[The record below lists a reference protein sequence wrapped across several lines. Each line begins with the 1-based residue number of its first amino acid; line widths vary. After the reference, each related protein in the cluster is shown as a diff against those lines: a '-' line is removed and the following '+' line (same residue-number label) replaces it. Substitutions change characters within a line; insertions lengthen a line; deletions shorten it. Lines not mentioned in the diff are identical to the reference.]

1 MPKTSGSVLAVVLAC
16 TASLAGAQLQPPRGL
31 PGAPPGPT
39 PAVDPYQALA
49 FFEGSWTIA
58 GLPAG
63 VRFDESCAWLS
74 AARRHLVCR
83 SRTESPNGVQE
94 GLGVFSYRAA
104 DGRYVYRSFEP
115 TGEVSE
121 LEGRLLGNT
130 WQFTG
135 LSGAGASQRRT
146 RLTITPGGERSF
158 RLSEE
163 VSVGNGPFQPQ
174 PDVHYVPSVVAT
186 SAR

>member
-1 MPKTSGSVLAVVLAC
+1 MPRTL
-16 TASLAGAQLQPPRGL
+16 ASLLALALAASPAAAQLQPPRGL
-31 PGAPPGPT
+31 PGASPP
-39 PAVDPYQALA
+39 PAAPAADPYQALS
-49 FFEGSWTIA
+49 FFEGNWTIA
-58 GLPAG
+58 GVPAG
-63 VRFDESCAWLS
+63 VRFDESCTWLS
-74 AARRHLVCR
+74 AAKRHLVCR
-83 SRTESPNGVQE
+83 SRTESSNGVQE

-115 TGEVSE
+115 TGAVSE

-135 LSGAGASQRRT
+135 TAGSGPAQRVT

-158 RLSEE
+158 RLTEE
-163 VSVGNGPFQPQ
+163 VSTGGGPFQPQ
-174 PDVHYVPSVVAT
+174 PDVHYVPSVIAT